1 MKTDWGVAI
10 FNNLKE
16 KRKKIIHGA
25 NLKTLFFLKK
35 PNELLGYEVS
45 LTYFKMLNI

>member
-25 NLKTLFFLKK
+25 NLKTLFFFLKK
-35 PNELLGYEVS
+35 PNELLGYEVY
-45 LTYFKMLNI
+45 LTYY